1 MPIADTTIE
10 PKPMTTE
17 DYLFV
22 NHNRRMFPEFFG
34 RSPKEE
40 TRVCFFLGTK
50 TNRIKI
56 GHSALPK
63 QRFHALG
70 MADSDD
76 LRLIAVVPGVDKKQI
91 HRRFR
96 SSLVQGKNEWFVNG
110 TSLTKYIQ
118 SFRQDAEKM
127 YKILAKQA
135 HPDHGGSHTR
145 MVELNDAIV
154 KIRLRL
160 PVFE

>member
-1 MPIADTTIE
+1 MQTIE

-17 DYLFV
+17 DYIFV
-22 NHNRRMFPEFFG
+22 NEHRGMFPEFYG
-34 RSPKEE
+34 RTPHDEQ
-40 TRVCFFLGTK
+40 TQVCFFFGER

-56 GHSALPK
+56 GHSALPQ

-76 LRLIAVVPGVDKKQI
+76 LKLIAVVPGIDKKQI

-96 SSLVQGKNEWFVNG
+96 SSRVPGKNEWFAKG
-110 TSLTKYIQ
+110 ARLTQYIQ
-118 SFRQDAEKM
+118 SFRQTGEKM

-135 HPDHGGSHTR
+135 HPDHGGSHER
-145 MVELNDAIV
+145 MVELNDAIE
-154 KIRLRL
+154 KIRQRL